1 MKSLNIDN
9 SYSLDNIDN
18 YHKELEQDV
27 NEVVNKYILLLREY
41 LIFVENNIK
50 IRNKI
55 YIKFII
61 KRGLETITNVFLNI
75 LYYTKNLNLTYFH
88 CQKSFYFYIEFIE
101 QITDDQNT
109 YLQLNSRDASTYVY
123 RKTIFEINNDYKKNL
138 KPPSQE
144 VSEMFN
150 LINVYIDI
158 YKLIYIKIINLLKK
172 IVDNCSS
179 NNTNNTNNEANSIS
193 NSNANTHFTDKLIKI
208 NSKIK
213 NLSLNLE
220 ELNNINLFVNILDN
234 KVEDENVFIDIIL
247 LYLKKINK
255 NSNLILKLQNKI
267 KSENFDSYLDN
278 NINNNI
284 NNIDKFINWLIL

>member
-179 NNTNNTNNEANSIS
+179 NNTNDEANS